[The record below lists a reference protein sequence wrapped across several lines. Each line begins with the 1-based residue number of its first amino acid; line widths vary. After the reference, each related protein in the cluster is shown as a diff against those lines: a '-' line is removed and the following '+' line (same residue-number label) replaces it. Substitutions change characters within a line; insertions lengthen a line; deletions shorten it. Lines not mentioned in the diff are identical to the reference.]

1 MRFAY
6 VNNKKK
12 ISWPS
17 PLAALNVMGLG
28 RGRSSHRGRGHVSRL
43 ALFDGSSKNLWL
55 AFRRNHQRT
64 ESPLESDNWAIT
76 RNAGGQNARQTQ
88 PANK

>member
-1 MRFAY
+1 MCQGFATGQRT
-6 VNNKKK
+6 
-12 ISWPS
+12 P
-17 PLAALNVMGLG
+17 P
-28 RGRSSHRGRGHVSRL
+28 HDRGRGHVSRL

>member
-1 MRFAY
+1 MAAA
-6 VNNKKK
+6 K
-12 ISWPS
+12 IY
-17 PLAALNVMGLG
+17 GLLLG
-28 RGRSSHRGRGHVSRL
+28 ETISG
-43 ALFDGSSKNLWL
+43 
-55 AFRRNHQRT
+55 T